1 MAAPSKLAAGSPFNM
16 HLLYEEG
23 GDIKAATVQSTSGEG
38 DAQSWQATSLSGK
51 KLKLKVKEV
60 WLRFEKPDA
69 KSVMDEANAL
79 SAEIDLQ
86 LLWDCAPEGEFAFA
100 DIASEYFGGQVSA
113 AQQAALAI
121 ALQSAPVYFRRK
133 QRGRFMRAPKE
144 QLDAGIAALER
155 KQREQEQQGQWQAEL
170 VAGRFP
176 EGLVS
181 QAKQLLFNPDKNTLV
196 YKAFLA
202 ACNETGESPPQLMM
216 RCGAL
221 ESPLAYHQGM
231 FLKESFPNG
240 SGHHVD
246 AAIADAVYDAA
257 VAALPTAEVQA
268 FSIDEIT
275 TTEIDDALSVTAL
288 PQGGHRIGVHISAPG
303 LVITKDDLLDQ
314 VARARMSTVYIPGE
328 KITMLP
334 DALIARFSLD
344 AGIARPAVSIYVD
357 IDAQGELIRQSMQ
370 TRIELVPIAANLRLE
385 HLGESVN
392 QFADPEYAANAENT
406 FAFQNELLIL
416 WQAAQKLHAKRQEQ
430 RAKNGLR
437 VEQLGVVDPN
447 ALQRDFQFQISQVN
461 GVEQVAIQ
469 PRTRGSVL
477 DTIVAEWMIYCNSTW
492 GQWLADHGLPAMF
505 RTQKGWG
512 PQRTRMQT
520 TPAPHEGLG
529 LEYYAWCTSPLRR
542 YTDLV
547 NQWQL
552 IALARHGVMAKM
564 VAPFQ
569 PRDAS
574 LMGIAADFETCYQS
588 YNEDQDRMEKYW
600 CLRWLAQEPLPRT
613 VFARHLK
620 EGMSRLEDI
629 PLHLPIPE
637 LASHSRMTRAEI
649 AILETD
655 LLQLTAS
662 VRVNQIEKAES
673 AATEMDA
680 PEVVSPS
687 AEPAPVGD
695 TPIT

>member
-1 MAAPSKLAAGSPFNM
+1 MY
-16 HLLYEEG
+16 LLYEEG
-23 GDIKAATVQSTSGEG
+23 GDIKAATVQSTTGEG
-38 DAQSWQATSLSGK
+38 EAQSWQATSLSGK
-51 KLKLKVKEV
+51 KLKLKAKEV

-69 KSVMDEANAL
+69 HDLMDEASAL
-79 SAEIDLQ
+79 SNEIDLQ
-86 LLWDCAPEGEFAFA
+86 LLWDCAPEGEFAFT
-100 DIASEYFGGQVSA
+100 DIASEYFGGQASA

-176 EGLVS
+176 ESLIS
-181 QAKQLLFNPDKNTLV
+181 QAKQLLFNPDKNTLA

-231 FLKESFPNG
+231 FLKTNFPNG
-240 SGHHVD
+240 AGHHAD
-246 AAIADAVYDAA
+246 AMIADAVYDAA
-257 VAALPTAEVQA
+257 IATLPTAEVQA
-268 FSIDEIT
+268 FSIDDAA
-275 TTEIDDALSVTAL
+275 TTEIDDALSVTVL
-288 PQGGHRIGVHISAPG
+288 PDGAHRIGVHISAPG
-303 LVITKDDLLDQ
+303 LVINKDDSLDQ
-314 VARARMSTVYIPGE
+314 VARARMSTVYMPGD

-334 DALIARFSLD
+334 DAVIARFSLD
-344 AGIARPAVSIYVD
+344 AGSARPAVSIYVD
-357 IDAQGELIRQSMQ
+357 IDAQGDLIDQSVQ

-385 HLGESVN
+385 HLEESVN
-392 QFADPEYAANAENT
+392 QFADPEYVAKDNA
-406 FAFQNELLIL
+406 FAFQNELLVL
-416 WQAAQKLHAKRQEQ
+416 WRAAQKLHAKRQEQ

-447 ALQRDFQFQISQVN
+447 ALQRDFQFQISQTN
-461 GVEQVAIQ
+461 GVERVDIQ
-469 PRTRGSVL
+469 ARSRGSVL

-492 GQWLADHGLPAMF
+492 GQWLADQGLPALF

-542 YTDLV
+542 YSDLV

-552 IALARHGVMAKM
+552 IALAKHGVTAKM

-588 YNEDQDRMEKYW
+588 YAEYQDRMEKYW
-600 CLRWLAQEPLPRT
+600 CLRWLAQEPFPRT

-620 EGMSRLEDI
+620 EGMSRIEDV

-637 LASHSRMTRAEI
+637 LASHPRMTRAEI

-655 LLQLTAS
+655 LLQLSAS
-662 VRVNQIEKAES
+662 VRVHQIEKSES
-673 AATEMDA
+673 VPIESSA
-680 PEVVSPS
+680 PET
-687 AEPAPVGD
+687 EQPATDAAPLDD
-695 TPIT
+695 TPIS